1 MHQEYGRSQKR
12 YRILIFCHLPL
23 NLLKLPAVLSAV
35 WIFFSIFASRKNDG
49 VWVRNETEKIRNEV
63 IMKQR
68 RRKYIQLLTALL
80 LLLIGQEA
88 CAQKTCV
95 IASAENHVP
104 IREALIHTNNNHWAR
119 TDYRGYWSMRY
130 QFDSATVSKPGFIKA
145 TIRYRELPDTVFLL
159 PESKQIGE
167 VTVWGKNQENAG
179 KMKGQACQEAVEAG
193 RNAALGHTR
202 LVGFDLGNMMDSQG
216 RRDQKHL
223 KEAKKIF
230 SKMEH
235 GDPLINAYEKATGKK
250 YLLKNPVDAA
260 DEKPAEKQPL
270 KGDEKANVP
279 KEE

>member
-1 MHQEYGRSQKR
+1 MD
-12 YRILIFCHLPL
+12 
-23 NLLKLPAVLSAV
+23 
-35 WIFFSIFASRKNDG
+35 FFLYICQQKNDG

-88 CAQKTCV
+88 RAQKTCV

-145 TIRYRELPDTVFLL
+145 PIRYRELPDTVFLL

-167 VTVWGKNQENAG
+167 VTVWGKNQESAG
-179 KMKGQACQEAVEAG
+179 KMKGQACQEAAEAG